1 MMPGTE
7 RQELYRAVLMRAAA
21 LAIQYLEGLDTRPVN
36 ATATAKDLAGMLG
49 LHLPETGCTPEEAI
63 DVLARAGREGTVA
76 SSGPRWFGMVVG
88 GTLPVAIAAD
98 WLTSAWDNN
107 GRAYALGPL
116 NAVAELLAAEWLV
129 GLLNLP
135 RGTSVGFTSGCTMA
149 HFTALAAA
157 RYRLLSDRGWDV
169 ERHGLHAA
177 PPVHVTVG
185 AGRHVTIDLALRY
198 LGFGTAAMTVVPED
212 EHGRLNPAELRHA
225 LRAHH
230 GPKIVCAQA
239 GNVNTGACDQ
249 LEQICDIASEADAWV
264 HVDGA
269 FGLWAAASPNLRHHL
284 HGLEAADSWATDAH
298 KWLNVPY
305 DCGIVFVA
313 DSHAHQAA
321 MTHTPAG
328 YLSHDGSGP
337 RDPSDWVPEFSR
349 RARAIPLWATLR
361 TLGRSGLADLLD
373 HHCAM
378 ARLFATLLAAVPGI
392 KVLNTVVLAQ
402 VLVRFDDSDDVTRRT
417 VASVQASGTCWPA
430 TTTWHGQTA
439 MRVSV
444 ASWATTESDVRRSA
458 AAIRRA
464 WREARRQA
472 PGPHTIR
479 RQRMNDDEA
488 VFHPGSQY
496 SGNGVNL
503 ALDTCGDAPKPTSD
517 TIRSV
522 RIGPLVKAVTYDETG
537 RHQVWETDTSDTE
550 GLPLL
555 KVIENT
561 AQIITVYLRDDTG
574 AEDGRYSLTIESF
587 AYGKVT
593 TRSGNPAPAFIA
605 TMPKDG
611 PPMTAAFSVR
621 DEQSGQYAATGAIHF
636 IWNPHTESV
645 DVADTTSLPT
655 NISCEPAPT
664 SNATSNG
671 FTLRLRSK
679 HPTDWGFRD

>member
-1 MMPGTE
+1 
-7 RQELYRAVLMRAAA
+7 MRSAA
-21 LAIQYLEGLDTRPVN
+21 LAVQYLEGLDTRPVN
-36 ATATAKDLAGMLG
+36 ATATAEELAETLG
-49 LHLPETGCTPEEAI
+49 LLLPEIGCTPEEAI
-63 DVLARAGREGTVA
+63 DVLARAGRQGTVA
-76 SSGPRWFGMVVG
+76 SSGPRWFGLVVG

-116 NAVAELLAAEWLV
+116 NAVAEHLAAEWLV
-129 GLLNLP
+129 DLLNLP

-157 RYRLLSDRGWDV
+157 RHRLLSDRGWDV
-169 ERHGLHAA
+169 ERDGLHAA
-177 PPVHVTVG
+177 PPVHVAVG

-212 EHGRLNPAELRHA
+212 ECGRLNPAGLQQVLRT
-225 LRAHH
+225 HH
-230 GPKIVCAQA
+230 GPTIVCAQA
-239 GNVNTGACDQ
+239 GNVDTGACDQ
-249 LEQICDIASEADAWV
+249 LARICDVASEADAWV

-269 FGLWAAASPNLRHHL
+269 FGLWAAASPDLRHHL

-305 DCGIVFVA
+305 DCGIAFVA

-321 MTHTPAG
+321 MTHSPAG
-328 YLSHDGSGP
+328 YLSDDGSGP

-349 RARAIPLWATLR
+349 RARAIPVWAALR
-361 TLGRSGLADLLD
+361 TLGRRGLADLVD
-373 HHCAM
+373 HYCAM

-392 KVLNTVVLAQ
+392 EVLNTVILAQ

-417 VASVQASGTCWPA
+417 VASIQASGTCWLA
-430 TTTWHGQTA
+430 TTTWHRQTA

-444 ASWATTESDVRRSA
+444 ASWATTESDVRRSVD
-458 AAIRRA
+458 AIQRA
-464 WREARRQA
+464 WREVRQQA
-472 PGPHTIR
+472 PAPHTIG

-488 VFHPGSQY
+488 VFHPEGQY
-496 SGNGVNL
+496 SGEGVHL
-503 ALDTCGDAPKPTSD
+503 GLGTCDSAPKPISG

-522 RIGPLVKAVTYDETG
+522 RIGPLVKAVTYDATG
-537 RHQVWETDTSDTE
+537 RHQEWETDTPETA

-555 KVIENT
+555 KVLEKT
-561 AQIITVYLRDDTG
+561 AQIITVYLRDGTG
-574 AEDGRYSLTIESF
+574 SEDGRYSLTIESF

-593 TRSGNPAPAFIA
+593 TRSGNPASAFIGA
-605 TMPKDG
+605 MPKDG

-636 IWNPHTESV
+636 IWNPGTESV
-645 DVADTTSLPT
+645 DVADTTDLPT
-655 NISCEPAPT
+655 NMACEPAST
-664 SNATSNG
+664 SKATSNS
-671 FTLRLRSK
+671 FTLRLRAK
-679 HPTDWGFRD
+679 HPDDWGFR